1 MRSPSKSARPATSE
15 IAAFNAAQAFA
26 PKQERSEK
34 SRAAL
39 LGAARALIA
48 EGGVRT
54 VTIAGV
60 AARAGLTKGAFY
72 ARFPDK
78 AALLETLARE
88 QQSQHQIQQERER
101 EQIRDYLARMSKTGT
116 RDGTSLA
123 RALEEGVRLTLQ
135 ICREERA
142 PDDMIAAMRSL
153 FWTFRTDLSHPDPAI
168 AAQVFSLI
176 VSGTCK
182 AAAQAQQTAPGTL
195 PDTDESM
202 TAEIMRALAGYL
214 GLKQ

>member
-1 MRSPSKSARPATSE
+1 MSARPATKE
-15 IAAFNAAQAFA
+15 NTAFNAAQAFA

-39 LGAARALIA
+39 LGAARALIT
-48 EGGVRT
+48 EGGVRA

-88 QQSQHQIQQERER
+88 QQTEQQIQQERER
-101 EQIRDYLARMSKTGT
+101 EQIRDYLTRVSKTGT
-116 RDGTSLA
+116 RDGTRDGTRLA
-123 RALEEGVRLTLQ
+123 RALEEGVLLTLQ

-142 PDDMIAAMRSL
+142 PDDMIAAMRAL

-195 PDTDESM
+195 PDTDAGM

>member
-1 MRSPSKSARPATSE
+1 MRSPSKSARPATKE
-15 IAAFNAAQAFA
+15 NAAFNAAQAFA

-88 QQSQHQIQQERER
+88 RDDEQERER
-101 EQIRDYLARMSKTGT
+101 EQIRDYLTGMSKNGIT
-116 RDGTSLA
+116 LA

-135 ICREERA
+135 ICHEERA

-176 VSGTCK
+176 VSGTCT

-195 PDTDESM
+195 PDTDEGM
-202 TAEIMRALAGYL
+202 TAEIMRALTGYL
-214 GLKQ
+214 GLKE